1 MTSMLRRWSPLVLF
15 IVLLAGILAMV
26 DLGPSERS
34 LGTHVRIVY
43 LHGAW
48 VWTALAA
55 FAASALLGLAG
66 LISGRIPLHRWSAA
80 MAQTGTFFW
89 VTYLPLSLMAMQA
102 NWNGLFLD
110 EPRWRLALNFSVV
123 TVLLQLAALFL
134 DRPRLSS
141 ALNLSFMLA
150 LGYGLLTAQEVM
162 HPASPIFSSPS
173 IPIRGFFAGLFG
185 LCFLAGLQLARWFR
199 QLAASGDQ

>member
-123 TVLLQLAALFL
+123 TVLLQLAGP
-134 DRPRLSS
+134 D
-141 ALNLSFMLA
+141 
-150 LGYGLLTAQEVM
+150 
-162 HPASPIFSSPS
+162 
-173 IPIRGFFAGLFG
+173 
-185 LCFLAGLQLARWFR
+185 
-199 QLAASGDQ
+199 